1 MAQAA
6 QQPQTAVQTSLFL
19 IFRKSLWTVIYGL
32 NAVIIRVQRYEK
44 KKTWGKKYDNRGE
57 EDEKWR
63 GRV

>member
-44 KKTWGKKYDNRGE
+44 KKTWGKKYDNRGRE
-57 EDEKWR
+57 GEV
-63 GRV
+63 RVKR